1 MGNSMK
7 TAEKHYY
14 MRQKVKTLAKANK
27 VIRFHFYGL
36 ETISPI
42 KAPTTPKK
50 KWNEK
55 KKSIKLNAYLVKIQF
70 HLMMRAL
77 LK

>member
-1 MGNSMK
+1 MGHSMK

-27 VIRFHFYGL
+27 VIRFHFYGF

-42 KAPTTPKK
+42 KAPTVLLRR
-50 KWNEK
+50 NGMK

-70 HLMMRAL
+70 HLMM
-77 LK
+77 